1 MQRFFRPQ
9 TSDLRPQTKGAAL
22 FSSLRSQVSGL
33 TTCFLLLASLLPYF
47 FASCSGDQ
55 FAGWHIENFDT
66 TQITTSTRKTI
77 YIANNDS
84 QEEQHIRGIG
94 FDKGS
99 NAAGHFRIDTI
110 KVGEQSVGTKD
121 IIIPP
126 GGALAIT
133 VTYAPLNMETTFA
146 DYGGWET
153 GKPDRWIPHNPSD
166 EQKKNSDVAI
176 HRSILQAVY
185 DVPRQGVVQI
195 DLVGEAVAGP
205 NGETTAGGKPG
216 ECTPGDGVACYTG
229 GFAIDIPKLY
239 SGGPR
244 ELVLTGAVKFTISG
258 GEATLRMDDF
268 PPALMILKST
278 EIPQLP
284 SGVTGTLIIS
294 GAEGKSGTGTF
305 DGSRINLKDVT
316 FRIRFVLGEAT
327 AADITP
333 GMASMIDFEIPN
345 LEIDTIEP
353 LTQGTITLHL
363 ETTLN
368 DAPSGNQLFDQFL
381 SKAKVVVIMKGQL
394 SF

>member
-1 MQRFFRPQ
+1 MKMQRSKDAKMQRDQSSKVKVQRSSFCFQ
-9 TSDLRPQTKGAAL
+9 LSA
-22 FSSLRSQVSGL
+22 FSFHLS
-33 TTCFLLLASLLPYF
+33 LLLCF
-47 FASCSGDQ
+47 FVSCSGDQ
-55 FAGWHIENFDT
+55 FAGWHVESFDT
-66 TQITTSTRKTI
+66 TQITSSTQKTI
-77 YIANNDS
+77 YIGNSDS
-84 QEEQHIRGIG
+84 TEEQHIRGIG

-110 KVGEQSVGTKD
+110 KIGEQSVGSKD

-133 VTYAPLNMETTFA
+133 ITYAPLNMETTFA

-153 GKPDRWIPHNPSD
+153 GKPDHWIPHKPG
-166 EQKKNSDVAI
+166 EEPKKDKDTAI
-176 HRSILQAVY
+176 HRAILQTTY

-195 DLVGEAVAGP
+195 ELVGQAIAGP
-205 NGETTAGGKPG
+205 HGETEAGGKPG
-216 ECTPGDGVACYTG
+216 ECTVGDGIACYTG

-244 ELVLTGAVKFTISG
+244 ELTLTGALKLTMSG
-258 GEATLRMDDF
+258 GEVTLRMDDF

-294 GAEGKSGTGTF
+294 GALGKTATGTF
-305 DGSRINLKDVT
+305 DGSRITLKDVV
-316 FRIRFVLGEAT
+316 FRIRFVLGEVT
-327 AADITP
+327 ADDITP

-353 LTQGTITLHL
+353 LTQGAITMHL

-368 DAPSGNQLFDQFL
+368 EAPSGNQLFDQFL